1 MICVKG
7 MDVFVEQTGLPET
20 GMSAYLNTALD
31 IDALRLYSL
40 LSYVSE
46 TNNQRYCLG
55 ALDDFVRQ
63 FNFDI
68 AIQNSLNKLYLYR
81 YISLIKTKKQN
92 GLEFK

>member
-7 MDVFVEQTGLPET
+7 IDVFVEQTGLPET

-46 TNNQRYCLG
+46 STNQR
-55 ALDDFVRQ
+55 
-63 FNFDI
+63 
-68 AIQNSLNKLYLYR
+68 
-81 YISLIKTKKQN
+81 
-92 GLEFK
+92 